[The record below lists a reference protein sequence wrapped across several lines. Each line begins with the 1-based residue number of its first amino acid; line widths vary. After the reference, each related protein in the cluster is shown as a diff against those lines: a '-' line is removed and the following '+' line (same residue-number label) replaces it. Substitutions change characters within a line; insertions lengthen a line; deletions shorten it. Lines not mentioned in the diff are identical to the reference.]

1 MVAINGYRELI
12 PIEKCA
18 RCGYSE
24 MKCSLHVHHLD
35 GDKDNN
41 NIANLLVLCAN
52 CHYGLHHKYWNLL
65 DIGISV
71 IEYHD
76 KRRESRAEFVT
87 EYQRIKK
94 ENVLLLTENQ
104 ELRQQVD
111 LLKNIV
117 NYHELSRKT
126 KILSMAFIGYY
137 NYNLRDL
144 YVNFIDSITE
154 REILEVDGE
163 FGTNTRQLI
172 RTKQR
177 I

>member
-1 MVAINGYRELI
+1 
-12 PIEKCA
+12 
-18 RCGYSE
+18 
-24 MKCSLHVHHLD
+24 MK
-35 GDKDNN
+35 
-41 NIANLLVLCAN
+41 I
-52 CHYGLHHKYWNLL
+52 GL
-65 DIGISV
+65 S
-71 IEYHD
+71 
-76 KRRESRAEFVT
+76 
-87 EYQRIKK
+87 
-94 ENVLLLTENQ
+94 
-104 ELRQQVD
+104 